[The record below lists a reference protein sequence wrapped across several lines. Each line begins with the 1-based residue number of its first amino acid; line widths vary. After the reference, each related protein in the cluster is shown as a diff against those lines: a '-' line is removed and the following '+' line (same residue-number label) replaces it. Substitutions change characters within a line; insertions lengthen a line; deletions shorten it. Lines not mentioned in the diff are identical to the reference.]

1 MEKALGVKVS
11 DGIGIKDKFGS
22 TDERLKY
29 IKMLVEKYGLN
40 EEMLMK
46 HKGQP
51 RYLMMLEAIE
61 KQKKE
66 EKI

>member
-1 MEKALGVKVS
+1 MEKALGIKVA
-11 DGIGIKDKFGS
+11 DEIKTKDKFGV
-22 TDERLKY
+22 DERLEY

-61 KQKKE
+61 KQKYG

>member
-1 MEKALGVKVS
+1 MEKALGIKVS
-11 DGIGIKDKFGS
+11 DEIKAKDKFGI
-22 TDERLKY
+22 DERLEY

-61 KQKKE
+61 KKKHG

>member
-1 MEKALGVKVS
+1 MEKALGIKVA
-11 DGIGIKDKFGS
+11 DKIETKDKFGI
-22 TDERLKY
+22 DERREY
-29 IKMLVEKYGLN
+29 IKKLVEKYGLN

>member
-1 MEKALGVKVS
+1 MEKALGIKVA
-11 DGIGIKDKFGS
+11 DKIETKDKFGI
-22 TDERLKY
+22 DERLEY
-29 IKMLVEKYGLN
+29 IKRLVEKYGLN

-46 HKGQP
+46 HRGHP

-61 KQKKE
+61 KQKRG